1 MILINFQVIYI
12 IKQRDGWNFTDTR
25 GIAKVE
31 VFLMVRFLQSGL
43 RPIPKWFVQ
52 KIDLKARTNG
62 ALCRTHGSP

>member
-31 VFLMVRFLQSGL
+31 VFFNGEISSIWSAADSKVVRT
-43 RPIPKWFVQ
+43 KDWFE
-52 KIDLKARTNG
+52 G
-62 ALCRTHGSP
+62 AH